1 MGGIFGKK
9 NAENGQY
16 SIMISGHMDE
26 VGFMVTKIDKHG
38 FISLAIWWMVE
49 SSHAISKS
57 NDYNRFGQRN

>member
-1 MGGIFGKK
+1 MIKLLKIIWVAFWKE

-38 FISLAIWWMVE
+38 FISFYASWWMGG
-49 SSHAISKS
+49 IKS
-57 NDYNRFGQRN
+57 CYLKK